1 MRTIADENIPYAR
14 EAFGTLG
21 AVETVPAKE
30 ITPERVHEADL
41 LCVRSVTR
49 VDADLLAGSRVRFVG
64 TATIGV
70 DHVDTE
76 WLSRAEIAFASAPG
90 SNANSVSEWFVA
102 ALLALATET
111 GAALRG
117 RTLGIVGVGNVGSRV
132 EAKARALGLEVL
144 RNDPPRARR
153 EGGEGFVDL
162 PDLLAASDIVTVH
175 VPLTRTGVDRTAELA
190 DARFFGR
197 MKAGAWFLNSS
208 RGGVVVE
215 AALREAL
222 ARGTPERAVLDV
234 FRNEPRVDPETLAA
248 CALVTPHVAGYS
260 FDGKVAG
267 TAMIYEAACAATGRT
282 PAWTPAESL
291 PPADIPSVRVN
302 PGGRPPEAILDE
314 LVRSLYD
321 IRADDAR
328 LRAATAL
335 PADERGTAFTRLRKE
350 YPRRRE
356 FTHTAVHLG
365 GGDPELARC
374 VADLGF
380 RVEPAP

>member
-1 MRTIADENIPYAR
+1 VPAR
-14 EAFGTLG
+14 E
-21 AVETVPAKE
+21 
-30 ITPERVHEADL
+30 ITAARCHEADL

-49 VDADLLAGSRVRFVG
+49 VDSDLLAGSRVRFVG

-76 WLSRAEIAFASAPG
+76 WLSRADIAFASAPG

-102 ALLALATET
+102 ALLALATAE
-111 GAALRG
+111 GVSLAG

-132 EAKARALGLEVL
+132 EAKARALGLEIL

-153 EGGEGFVDL
+153 EGAEGFVDL
-162 PDLLAASDIVTVH
+162 ADLLAASDIVTLH
-175 VPLTRTGVDRTAELA
+175 VPLTRTGVDRTADLA
-190 DARFFGR
+190 DAEVFAR

-215 AALREAL
+215 DALREAL
-222 ARGTPERAVLDV
+222 GRGAPGRALLDV
-234 FRNEPRVDPETLAA
+234 FRDEPRVAPETLAA
-248 CALVTPHVAGYS
+248 SALVTPHVAGYS

-282 PAWTPAESL
+282 PTWQPHESL
-291 PPADIPSVRVN
+291 PPPDVPEVRID
-302 PGGRPPEAILDE
+302 PGGRSPEAALDE
-314 LVRSLYD
+314 LVRALYD

-328 LRAATAL
+328 LRGIADL
-335 PADERGTAFTRLRKE
+335 PDDARGEAFSRLRKE

-356 FTHTAVHLG
+356 FPHTAARLS
-365 GGDPELARC
+365 GGDPALARR
-374 VADLGF
+374 VTDLGF
-380 RVEPAP
+380 RVERTS